1 MTDPILE
8 KLFDVI
14 DESRLS
20 PQQFFRVGF
29 AFFATAISTLPP
41 AEREAQLRAFLTDD
55 SLRQAVE
62 KFPINA
68 VSAPMH

>member
-14 DESRLS
+14 EESRIS
-20 PQQFFRVGF
+20 PQEFFRLGF

-41 AEREAQLRAFLTDD
+41 AEREAQLRAFD
-55 SLRQAVE
+55 SLRPAVE
-62 KFPINA
+62 QFPA
-68 VSAPMH
+68 YVVSAPMH